1 MLMLYFALIDSEA
14 DQLRFSDIYSNY
26 QKQMLLVAK
35 RILHSDE
42 DAEDAVQI
50 AFLGIAQRIKSLP
63 VDDRRLRA
71 YVLTAAKNA
80 ALSLLPQ
87 KKRQDNMLDIDELPI
102 ASDEDLFVKVM
113 QSRDYD
119 TLLRAARMLPA
130 PYREVLLIICVEG
143 QTVAASAAIL
153 HRKHGTVRQQLN
165 RGKKLLIDFCRKEGM
180 CFEEQG

>member
-71 YVLTAAKNA
+71 YVL
-80 ALSLLPQ
+80 SLLPQ

-113 QSRDYD
+113 QSQDYD

-153 HRKHGTVRQQLN
+153 HRKPGTVRQQLN

>member
-87 KKRQDNMLDIDELPI
+87 KKRQDNMLDIDE
-102 ASDEDLFVKVM
+102 DLFVKVM
-113 QSRDYD
+113 QSQDYD

-153 HRKHGTVRQQLN
+153 HRKPGTVRQQLN

>member
-1 MLMLYFALIDSEA
+1 MLYFALIDSEA

-113 QSRDYD
+113 QSR
-119 TLLRAARMLPA
+119 
-130 PYREVLLIICVEG
+130 EVLLIICVEG

-153 HRKHGTVRQQLN
+153 HRKPGTVRQQLN

-180 CFEEQG
+180 CLEEQG

>member
-50 AFLGIAQRIKSLP
+50 AFLGIAQRINSC
-63 VDDRRLRA
+63 RLMIAFTA

-102 ASDEDLFVKVM
+102 ASDEEFV
-113 QSRDYD
+113 
-119 TLLRAARMLPA
+119 
-130 PYREVLLIICVEG
+130 CEG
-143 QTVAASAAIL
+143 YAISGL
-153 HRKHGTVRQQLN
+153 
-165 RGKKLLIDFCRKEGM
+165 
-180 CFEEQG
+180 

>member
-1 MLMLYFALIDSEA
+1 MLMLYFALINSEA

-102 ASDEDLFVKVM
+102 ASDEDLFV
-113 QSRDYD
+113 
-119 TLLRAARMLPA
+119 
-130 PYREVLLIICVEG
+130 
-143 QTVAASAAIL
+143 
-153 HRKHGTVRQQLN
+153 
-165 RGKKLLIDFCRKEGM
+165 
-180 CFEEQG
+180 

>member
-50 AFLGIAQRIKSLP
+50 AFLGIAQRIKS
-63 VDDRRLRA
+63 RLRA

-113 QSRDYD
+113 QSQDYD

-153 HRKHGTVRQQLN
+153 HRKPGTVRQQLN

>member
-42 DAEDAVQI
+42 DAE
-50 AFLGIAQRIKSLP
+50 
-63 VDDRRLRA
+63 DDRRLRA

-113 QSRDYD
+113 QSQDYD

-153 HRKHGTVRQQLN
+153 HRKPGTVRQQLN